1 MSDFIYSPHFP
12 FKSLIRL
19 LLISHSCR
27 SATVVASCRCQMR
40 QGIEGRRLHGMGQ
53 LQVRRHARP
62 RCSGP
67 PRGGGA
73 TARCAAAALRFPA
86 RRRRCRYLSGG
97 CTTAI
102 CAATATR
109 FPKGRRRRGSP
120 RGGGAAVPLAA
131 VARRRCCG
139 YPRGGG
145 SATAPALGGGCSAVP
160 RGGAP
165 APVRRRPVAAA
176 PRAFSAMRSRRHWR
190 SVCGAAAVPA
200 ALWQRGF
207 PFVGWS
213 QPRPTFPLGGWLWV
227 LRDDRNGGSRP
238 NGPGTRIERTSEL

>member
-1 MSDFIYSPHFP
+1 LCVFLWACLVCGSRDASPWSLQSLLQLLLGLCSHMSDFIYSPHFP

-27 SATVVASCRCQMR
+27 SATVVASCRCQLR

-86 RRRRCRYLSGG
+86 RRRRCGYPRGDD
-97 CTTAI
+97 
-102 CAATATR
+102 AAVRRAAAELR
-109 FPKGRRRRGSP
+109 FPARRRRCNSP
-120 RGGGAAVPLAA
+120 RGGGAAVPRAAAALRLA
-131 VARRRCCG
+131 ARRRRRG

-145 SATAPALGGGCSAVP
+145 QAPRFPARRRRYGSL
-160 RGGAP
+160 RGG
-165 APVRRRPVAAA
+165 
-176 PRAFSAMRSRRHWR
+176 
-190 SVCGAAAVPA
+190 GAAA
-200 ALWQRGF
+200 
-207 PFVGWS
+207 
-213 QPRPTFPLGGWLWV
+213 T
-227 LRDDRNGGSRP
+227 
-238 NGPGTRIERTSEL
+238 